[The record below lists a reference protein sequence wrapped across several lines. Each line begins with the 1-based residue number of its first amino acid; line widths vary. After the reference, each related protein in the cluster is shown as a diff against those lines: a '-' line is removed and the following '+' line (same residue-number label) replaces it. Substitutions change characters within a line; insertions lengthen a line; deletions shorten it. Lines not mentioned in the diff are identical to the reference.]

1 MTASTAAASTR
12 SLSVL
17 RWVSLIAAAALGLWG
32 EYTLAVAVGWHPV
45 AAVAYPIALDAYLWA
60 ALAAGRR
67 RDLGWALGLAIVS
80 QQAAHVAPMLPHGA
94 QIAVAALV
102 AAVPPII
109 VWRVHVMFTPEPQPE
124 PEPEPVAPPTPA
136 EILRALVA
144 ELPPKGK
151 RTAEQTAAVL
161 TRIRA
166 ELPSLSETR
175 IADALGVSDSY
186 VRRIA
191 RAAL

>member
-1 MTASTAAASTR
+1 MTAPTAAASTR

-45 AAVAYPIALDAYLWA
+45 AAVAYPVALDAYLWA

-67 RDLGWALGLAIVS
+67 SDLGWALGLAIVS

-109 VWRVHVMFTPEPQPE
+109 VWRVHVMFTPEPQSE
-124 PEPEPVAPPTPA
+124 PEPEPVAPPA
-136 EILRALVA
+136 ERLAALAA
-144 ELPPKGK
+144 ELPPKGQ
-151 RTAEQTAAVL
+151 RPAAATAAVAA
-161 TRIRA
+161 RIRT
-166 ELPSLSETR
+166 ELPGLDELT
-175 IADALGVSDSY
+175 IADALGVSTRYLRS
-186 VRRIA
+186 IA
-191 RAAL
+191 PRAA